1 MADDKTRGRYF
12 GGSAA
17 GTLIKLVIASV
28 FVGAALSFLGLSP
41 FAFWRSVVDGVRN
54 LIAAIG
60 SSFGEIAVNLATY
73 LVLGAV
79 IVVPIWLVTR
89 LLSARRDR

>member
-1 MADDKTRGRYF
+1 MAEEKTGRRFFRGNP
-12 GGSAA
+12 G
-17 GTLIKLVIASV
+17 GTLIKLVVASV
-28 FVGAALSFLGLSP
+28 IVGAALSLLGLSP

-60 SSFGEIAVNLATY
+60 DSFGEIVVNLATY

-89 LLSARRDR
+89 LISTRRDR